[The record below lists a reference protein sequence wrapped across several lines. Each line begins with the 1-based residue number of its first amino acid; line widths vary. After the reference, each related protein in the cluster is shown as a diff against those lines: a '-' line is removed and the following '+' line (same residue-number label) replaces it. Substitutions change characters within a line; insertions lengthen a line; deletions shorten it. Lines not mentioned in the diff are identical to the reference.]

1 MRKTTFLLIILLE
14 VSFAKLPGN
23 INQSVEIVIQ
33 SFSGNN
39 QERCISPHLRNVSL
53 YGNQLNA
60 EQQLRLIEVGF
71 QFDSPVANR
80 SSQNRA
86 EAADLDQSLDNG
98 YFRFHYTT
106 TGTHAVAN
114 SDTNNNSIPD
124 YIDYIVNVFAYVAS
138 TQLDSFSYSEPPSD
152 SWYPA
157 NEDNG
162 GSNHYDIYIRNLES
176 NVYGYVAPENF
187 AQSGDFGD
195 NENSSATELNA
206 LTSYMALRN
215 NYNGFPG
222 TQEES
227 IKVTAAHEFHH
238 SIQSGYDGFEAQWI
252 MEATAVAMEE
262 QVYDEINDCY
272 QYLPS
277 WFNEPHKALD
287 HQSDHW
293 YGSFIYAQY
302 IYEHLGGYLT
312 LRKIWQKSILNDSYY
327 GDYSHRAISL
337 ALSNEG
343 SSFSDALNKMVV
355 ANRIMSSN
363 NNAGVFTYEEAE
375 AYPILNGPATYTEIT
390 YTAGTP
396 QAITSTNLNRFA
408 SQYTRLNS
416 SDPVIASLTNTS
428 GPSTDL
434 NMHAIISYENDSWT
448 VYSGNQINID
458 PTDAASVYLAV
469 VSQDTSGNNWDY
481 QIDITDGELSLDSKS
496 VPSAISVSQNYPNPF
511 NPSTSFNIGI
521 PHRQRLT
528 IDIIS
533 INGKHIKQITNNIYE
548 QGMVTFHWD
557 GKTKYGKLAS
567 SGQYFIVV
575 KGNNFQRWINATLL
589 K

>member
-1 MRKTTFLLIILLE
+1 MKKSVFLLIILLE
-14 VSFAKLPGN
+14 VSFAKLPSN
-23 INQSVEIVIQ
+23 IDQSVEIIIQ

-39 QERCISPHLRNVSL
+39 QERCISPHLRNIAL
-53 YGNQLNA
+53 YGNQLNE
-60 EQQLRLIEVGF
+60 EQQLSLEEIGF
-71 QFDSPVANR
+71 QFDGPIVNR
-80 SSQNRA
+80 SSQDRA
-86 EAADLDQSLDNG
+86 EAEGLDQSLDDG
-98 YFRFHYTT
+98 YFRFHYST
-106 TGTHAVAN
+106 TGTHAVAD
-114 SDTNNNSIPD
+114 SDTNNNSVPD
-124 YIDYIVNVFAYVAS
+124 YIDNIVNVFTYVAS
-138 TQLDSFSYSEPPSD
+138 TQLDSFSYTDPPSD

-162 GSNHYDIYIRNLES
+162 GSNHYDIYVRNLES

-187 AQSGDFGD
+187 AQALSFGD
-195 NENSSATELNA
+195 NENSSVTELNA

-238 SIQSGYDGFEAQWI
+238 AIQLGYDGFEAQWI

-337 ALSNEG
+337 ALSSEG
-343 SSFSDALNKMVV
+343 SSFSDVLNKMVV
-355 ANRIMSSN
+355 ANRVMSSN
-363 NNAGVFTYEEAE
+363 ANAGLFSYEEAE
-375 AYPILNGPATYTEIT
+375 AYPINGPATFAEIT
-390 YTAGTP
+390 YTAGADQTV
-396 QAITSTNLNRFA
+396 TSTNLNRFA

-416 SDPVIASLTNTS
+416 SDPVIASLSNTS
-428 GPSTDL
+428 GPDTDL
-434 NMHAIISYENDSWT
+434 NMHAIISYENNSWT

-481 QIDITDGELSLDSKS
+481 QIDITDGELSLENES
-496 VPSAISVSQNYPNPF
+496 VPTSISVSQNHPNPF
-511 NPSTSFNIGI
+511 NPSTSFNVDI
-521 PHRQRLT
+521 PHRQHLS

-533 INGKHIKQITNNIYE
+533 ISGKHIEQITNKIYE
-548 QGMVTFHWD
+548 EGIMTFHWD
-557 GKTKYGKLAS
+557 GRTKYGKLAS

>member
-39 QERCISPHLRNVSL
+39 QERCISPHLRNVAL
-53 YGNQLNA
+53 YGNQLNS
-60 EQQLRLIEVGF
+60 EQQLRLRGVGF
-71 QFDSPVANR
+71 QFNSPVVNR

-124 YIDYIVNVFAYVAS
+124 YIDYIVNVFTYVAS

-222 TQEES
+222 SQEES

-238 SIQSGYDGFEAQWI
+238 SIQSGYDGFESQWL

-277 WFNEPHKALD
+277 WFNEPHKSLD

-302 IYEHLGGYLT
+302 IYEHLGGFLT

-337 ALSNEG
+337 ALSSEG
-343 SSFSDALNKMVV
+343 SSFSDVLNKMVV
-355 ANRIMSSN
+355 ANRVMSSN
-363 NNAGVFTYEEAE
+363 NNAGVFAYEEAE
-375 AYPILNGPATYTEIT
+375 AYPVVNGPATYTEIT
-390 YTAGTP
+390 YTSGTP
-396 QAITSTNLNRFA
+396 QIVTSTNLNRFA

-434 NMHAIISYENDSWT
+434 IMHAIISYENNSWT

-496 VPSAISVSQNYPNPF
+496 VPNAISVSQNYPNPF
-511 NPSTSFNIGI
+511 NPSTSFKIDI
-521 PHRQRLT
+521 PYRQHLS

-533 INGKHIKQITNNIYE
+533 ISGKHIKQITNNIYE
-548 QGMVTFHWD
+548 QGMETFHWD

>member
-23 INQSVEIVIQ
+23 IDQSVEIVIQ

-39 QERCISPHLRNVSL
+39 QERCISPHLRNVAL

-60 EQQLRLIEVGF
+60 EQQLRLEEVGF
-71 QFDSPVANR
+71 QFSGPIANR
-80 SSQNRA
+80 SSEDRA
-86 EAADLDQSLDNG
+86 ESEGLDQTLDNG

-106 TGTHAVAN
+106 SGTHAVAN
-114 SDTNNNSIPD
+114 TDTNNNSIPD
-124 YIDYIVNVFAYVAS
+124 YIDQMVDVFAYVAL
-138 TQLDSFSYSEPPSD
+138 TQLDSFLYTEPPSD

-157 NEDNG
+157 NSDNG
-162 GSNHYDIYIRNLES
+162 GSNHYDVYIRNLES

-187 AQSGDFGD
+187 AQAGNFGD
-195 NENSSATELNA
+195 NENSSTTELNA
-206 LTSYMALRN
+206 LNSYMALRN

-222 TQEES
+222 NEEES
-227 IKVTAAHEFHH
+227 IKVTAAHEYHH
-238 SIQSGYDGFEAQWI
+238 AVQTGYDGFEAQWL

-262 QVYDEINDCY
+262 QIYDEINDCY

-293 YGSFIYAQY
+293 YGSFIYPQY

-312 LRKIWQKSILNDSYY
+312 LKMIWQKSILNDSYY

-337 ALSNEG
+337 ALSSEG
-343 SSFSDALNKMVV
+343 SSFADALNKMVV
-355 ANRIMSSN
+355 ANRVMSSN
-363 NNAGVFTYEEAE
+363 ANAGVFAYEEAE
-375 AYPILNGPATYTEIT
+375 AYPVNGPATFTEIT

-396 QAITSTNLNRFA
+396 QSITSTNLNRFA
-408 SQYTRLNS
+408 SQYTRLIS
-416 SDPVIASLTNTS
+416 SDPFIASLTNTS
-428 GPSTDL
+428 GPNSDL
-434 NMHAIISYENDSWT
+434 NMHAIISYGDNSWT

-458 PTDAASVYLAV
+458 PTGSSSVYLAV

-481 QIDITDGELSLDSKS
+481 SVDITDGELVLENQIFPNS
-496 VPSAISVSQNYPNPF
+496 ISVSQNYPNPF
-511 NPSTSFNIGI
+511 NPSTSFNVEI
-521 PHRQRLT
+521 PYRQYLR
-528 IDIIS
+528 INIVS
-533 INGKHIKQITNNIYE
+533 INGKHIRQITNKSYSAGSVIF
-548 QGMVTFHWD
+548 QWD
-557 GKTKYGKLAS
+557 GRTKLGQPAS

-575 KGNNFQRWINATLL
+575 EGNNFQRWINTTLL

>member
-33 SFSGNN
+33 SFSGKN
-39 QERCISPHLRNVSL
+39 QERCISPHLRNVAL
-53 YGNQLNA
+53 YGNQLNS
-60 EQQLRLIEVGF
+60 EQQLRLRGVGF
-71 QFDSPVANR
+71 QFNSPVVNR

-124 YIDYIVNVFAYVAS
+124 YIDYIVNVFTYVSS

-152 SWYPA
+152 SWYPT

-222 TQEES
+222 SQEES

-238 SIQSGYDGFEAQWI
+238 SIQSGYDGYEAQWL

-277 WFNEPHKALD
+277 WFNEPHKSLD

-302 IYEHLGGYLT
+302 IYEHLGGFLT

-337 ALSNEG
+337 ALSSEG
-343 SSFSDALNKMVV
+343 SSFSDVLNKMVV
-355 ANRIMSSN
+355 ANRVMSSN
-363 NNAGVFTYEEAE
+363 NNAGVFAYEEAE
-375 AYPILNGPATYTEIT
+375 AYPVVNGPATYTEIT
-390 YTAGTP
+390 YTSGTP
-396 QAITSTNLNRFA
+396 QTVTSTNLNRFA

-434 NMHAIISYENDSWT
+434 IMHAIISYENNSWT

-496 VPSAISVSQNYPNPF
+496 VPNAISVSQNYPNPF
-511 NPSTSFNIGI
+511 NPSTSFKIDI
-521 PHRQRLT
+521 PYRQHLS

-533 INGKHIKQITNNIYE
+533 ISGKHIKQITNNIYE
-548 QGMVTFHWD
+548 QGMETFHWD

-567 SGQYFIVV
+567 SGQYFIMV

>member
-1 MRKTTFLLIILLE
+1 MRKTTFLLIILME
-14 VSFAKLPGN
+14 ASFAKLPGN
-23 INQSVEIVIQ
+23 IDQSIEIIIQ
-33 SFSGNN
+33 SFSGNG
-39 QERCISPHLRNVSL
+39 QERCITPHLRNVSL

-60 EQQLRLIEVGF
+60 EQQLRLKQVGF
-71 QFDSPVANR
+71 EFDGPIATR
-80 SSQNRA
+80 SSEERV
-86 EAADLDQSLDNG
+86 ESEGLDQILDNG

-106 TGTHAVAN
+106 TGTHAVADT
-114 SDTNNNSIPD
+114 DTNNNSVPD
-124 YIDYIVNVFAYVAS
+124 YIDNMVNVFSYVTS
-138 TQLDSFSYSEPPSD
+138 IQLDSFLYAEPPSD
-152 SWYPA
+152 NWYPA
-157 NEDNG
+157 NSDNG
-162 GSNHYDIYIRNLES
+162 GSNHYDIYIRNLQS
-176 NVYGYVAPENF
+176 NVYGYVSPENF
-187 AQSGDFGD
+187 AQAEGFGD
-195 NENSSATELNA
+195 NENTSATELNA
-206 LTSYMALRN
+206 LNSYMALRN

-222 TQEES
+222 TDEES
-227 IKVTAAHEFHH
+227 IKVTAAHEYHH
-238 SIQSGYDGFEAQWI
+238 AIQSGYDGFEAQWL

-277 WFNEPHKALD
+277 WFSEPHKALD

-293 YGSFIYAQY
+293 YGSFIYPQY

-337 ALSNEG
+337 ALSSEG

-363 NNAGVFTYEEAE
+363 SNAGLFSYQEAE
-375 AYPILNGPATYTEIT
+375 SYPVNGPTTFTEVT
-390 YTAGTP
+390 YTAGTD
-396 QAITSTNLNRFA
+396 QTVTSTNLNRFA

-416 SDPVIASLTNTS
+416 SDPVITSLTNNS
-428 GPSTDL
+428 GPGSDL
-434 NMHAIISYENDSWT
+434 NMHAIISYEDNSWT

-481 QIDITDGELSLDSKS
+481 QIDITDGELVVENHAL
-496 VPSAISVSQNYPNPF
+496 PTFITVSQNYPNPF
-511 NPSTSFNIGI
+511 NPSTSFNVEI
-521 PHRQRLT
+521 PSQQHLS
-528 IDIIS
+528 INIIS
-533 INGKHIKQITNNIYE
+533 INGKHIRQIANKHYLP
-548 QGMVTFHWD
+548 GSLTFHWD
-557 GKTKYGKLAS
+557 GRTKTGRHAS

-575 KGNNFQRWINATLL
+575 KGSNFQRWLNITLL

>member
-39 QERCISPHLRNVSL
+39 QERCISPHLRNVAL
-53 YGNQLNA
+53 YGNQLNS
-60 EQQLRLIEVGF
+60 EQQLRLRGVGF
-71 QFDSPVANR
+71 QFNSPVVNR

-124 YIDYIVNVFAYVAS
+124 YIDYIVNVFTYVAS

-222 TQEES
+222 SQEES

-238 SIQSGYDGFEAQWI
+238 SIQSGYDGFEAQWL

-337 ALSNEG
+337 ALSSEG
-343 SSFSDALNKMVV
+343 SSFSDVLNKMVV
-355 ANRIMSSN
+355 ANRVMSSN
-363 NNAGVFTYEEAE
+363 NNAGVFAYEEAE
-375 AYPILNGPATYTEIT
+375 AYPVVNGPATYTEIT
-390 YTAGTP
+390 YTSGTP
-396 QAITSTNLNRFA
+396 QIVTSTNLNRFA

-434 NMHAIISYENDSWT
+434 IMHAIISYENNSWT

-496 VPSAISVSQNYPNPF
+496 VPNAISVSQNYPNPF
-511 NPSTSFNIGI
+511 NPSTSFKIDI
-521 PHRQRLT
+521 PYRQHLS

-533 INGKHIKQITNNIYE
+533 ISGKHIKQITNNIYE
-548 QGMVTFHWD
+548 QGMETFHWD

>member
-23 INQSVEIVIQ
+23 IDQSVEIVIQ

-39 QERCISPHLRNVSL
+39 QERCISPHLRNVAL

-60 EQQLRLIEVGF
+60 EQQLRLEEIGF
-71 QFDSPVANR
+71 QFSGHIANR
-80 SSQNRA
+80 SSEDRA
-86 EAADLDQSLDNG
+86 ESEGLDQTLDNG

-106 TGTHAVAN
+106 SGTHAVAN

-124 YIDYIVNVFAYVAS
+124 YIDQMVDVFAYVAS
-138 TQLDSFSYSEPPSD
+138 TQLDSFLYTEPPSD

-157 NEDNG
+157 NSDNG
-162 GSNHYDIYIRNLES
+162 GSNHYDVYIRNLES

-187 AQSGDFGD
+187 AQAGNFGD
-195 NENSSATELNA
+195 NENSTTTELNA
-206 LTSYMALRN
+206 LNSYMALRN

-222 TQEES
+222 NEEES
-227 IKVTAAHEFHH
+227 IKVTAAHEYHH
-238 SIQSGYDGFEAQWI
+238 AVQTGYDGFEAQWL

-262 QVYDEINDCY
+262 QIYDEINDCY

-293 YGSFIYAQY
+293 YGSFIYPQY

-312 LRKIWQKSILNDSYY
+312 LKMIWQKSILNDSYY

-337 ALSNEG
+337 ALSSEG
-343 SSFSDALNKMVV
+343 SSFADALNKMVV
-355 ANRIMSSN
+355 ANRVMSSN
-363 NNAGVFTYEEAE
+363 ANAGVFAYEEAE
-375 AYPILNGPATYTEIT
+375 AYPVNGPTTFTEIT

-396 QAITSTNLNRFA
+396 QVITSTNLNRFA
-408 SQYTRLNS
+408 SQYTRLIS
-416 SDPVIASLTNTS
+416 SDPFIASLTNTS
-428 GPSTDL
+428 GPNSDL
-434 NMHAIISYENDSWT
+434 NMHAIISYGDSSWT
-448 VYSGNQINID
+448 VYSGNEINID
-458 PTDAASVYLAV
+458 PTGASSVYLAV

-481 QIDITDGELSLDSKS
+481 SVDITDGELVLEGQIFPNS
-496 VPSAISVSQNYPNPF
+496 ISVSQNYPNPF
-511 NPSTSFNIGI
+511 NPSTSFNVEI
-521 PHRQRLT
+521 PYRQHLR
-528 IDIIS
+528 INIVS
-533 INGKHIKQITNNIYE
+533 INGKHIRQITNKSYSAGSVIF
-548 QGMVTFHWD
+548 QWD
-557 GKTKYGKLAS
+557 GRTKLGQPAS

-575 KGNNFQRWINATLL
+575 EGNNFQRWINTTLL

>member
-23 INQSVEIVIQ
+23 IDQSVEIVIQ

-39 QERCISPHLRNVSL
+39 QERCISPHLRNVAL

-60 EQQLRLIEVGF
+60 EQQLRLEEIGF
-71 QFDSPVANR
+71 QFSGHIANR
-80 SSQNRA
+80 SSEDRA
-86 EAADLDQSLDNG
+86 ESEGLDQTLDNG

-106 TGTHAVAN
+106 SGTHAVAN

-124 YIDYIVNVFAYVAS
+124 YIDQMVDVFAYVAS
-138 TQLDSFSYSEPPSD
+138 TQLDSFLYTEPPSD

-157 NEDNG
+157 NSDNG
-162 GSNHYDIYIRNLES
+162 GSNHYDVYIRNLES

-187 AQSGDFGD
+187 AQAGNFGD
-195 NENSSATELNA
+195 NENSTTTELNA
-206 LTSYMALRN
+206 LNSYMALRN

-222 TQEES
+222 NEEES
-227 IKVTAAHEFHH
+227 IKVTAAHEYHH
-238 SIQSGYDGFEAQWI
+238 AVQTGYDGFEAQWL

-262 QVYDEINDCY
+262 QIYDEINDCY

-293 YGSFIYAQY
+293 YGSFIYPQY
-302 IYEHLGGYLT
+302 IYEHLGGYLA
-312 LRKIWQKSILNDSYY
+312 LKMIWQKSILNDSYY

-337 ALSNEG
+337 ALSSEG
-343 SSFSDALNKMVV
+343 SSFADALNKMVV
-355 ANRIMSSN
+355 ANRVMSSN
-363 NNAGVFTYEEAE
+363 ANAGVFAYEEAE
-375 AYPILNGPATYTEIT
+375 AYPVNGPATFTEIT

-408 SQYTRLNS
+408 SQYTRLIS
-416 SDPVIASLTNTS
+416 SDPFIASLTNTS
-428 GPSTDL
+428 GPNSDL
-434 NMHAIISYENDSWT
+434 NMHAIISYGDSSWT
-448 VYSGNQINID
+448 VYSGNEINID
-458 PTDAASVYLAV
+458 PTGASSVYLAV

-481 QIDITDGELSLDSKS
+481 SVDITDGELVLEGQIFPNS
-496 VPSAISVSQNYPNPF
+496 ISVSQNYPNPF
-511 NPSTSFNIGI
+511 NPSTSFNVEI
-521 PHRQRLT
+521 PYRQHLR
-528 IDIIS
+528 INIVS
-533 INGKHIKQITNNIYE
+533 INGKHIRQITNKSYSAGSVIF
-548 QGMVTFHWD
+548 QWD
-557 GKTKYGKLAS
+557 GRTKLGQPAS

-575 KGNNFQRWINATLL
+575 EGNNFQRWINTTLL

>member
-33 SFSGNN
+33 SFSGKN
-39 QERCISPHLRNVSL
+39 QERCISPHLRNVAL
-53 YGNQLNA
+53 YGNQLNS
-60 EQQLRLIEVGF
+60 EQQLRLRGVGF
-71 QFDSPVANR
+71 QFNSPVVNR

-124 YIDYIVNVFAYVAS
+124 YIDYIVNVFTYVSS

-222 TQEES
+222 SQEES

-238 SIQSGYDGFEAQWI
+238 SIQSGYDGFESQWL

-277 WFNEPHKALD
+277 WFNEPHKSLD

-302 IYEHLGGYLT
+302 IYEHLGGFLT

-337 ALSNEG
+337 ALSSEG
-343 SSFSDALNKMVV
+343 SSFSDVLNKMVV
-355 ANRIMSSN
+355 ANRVMSSN
-363 NNAGVFTYEEAE
+363 NNAGVFAYEEAE
-375 AYPILNGPATYTEIT
+375 AYPVVNGPATYTEIT
-390 YTAGTP
+390 YTSGTP
-396 QAITSTNLNRFA
+396 QIVTSTNLNRFA

-434 NMHAIISYENDSWT
+434 IMHAIISYENNSWT

-496 VPSAISVSQNYPNPF
+496 VPTAISVSQNYPNPF
-511 NPSTSFNIGI
+511 NPSTSFKIDI
-521 PHRQRLT
+521 PYRQHLS

-533 INGKHIKQITNNIYE
+533 ISGKHIKQITNNIYE
-548 QGMVTFHWD
+548 QGMETFHWD

>member
-39 QERCISPHLRNVSL
+39 QERCISPHLRNVAL
-53 YGNQLNA
+53 YGNQLNS
-60 EQQLRLIEVGF
+60 EQQLRLRGVGF
-71 QFDSPVANR
+71 QFNSPVVNR

-124 YIDYIVNVFAYVAS
+124 YVDYIVNVFTYVAS

-222 TQEES
+222 SQEES

-238 SIQSGYDGFEAQWI
+238 SIQSGYDGFEAQWL

-277 WFNEPHKALD
+277 WFNEPHKSLD

-302 IYEHLGGYLT
+302 IYEHLGGFLT

-337 ALSNEG
+337 ALSSEG
-343 SSFSDALNKMVV
+343 SSFSDVLNKMVV
-355 ANRIMSSN
+355 ANRVMSSN
-363 NNAGVFTYEEAE
+363 NNAGVFAYEEAE
-375 AYPILNGPATYTEIT
+375 AYPVVNGPATYTEIT
-390 YTAGTP
+390 YTSGTP
-396 QAITSTNLNRFA
+396 QIVTSTNLNRFA

-434 NMHAIISYENDSWT
+434 IMHAIISYENNSWT

-496 VPSAISVSQNYPNPF
+496 VPNAISVSQNYPNPF
-511 NPSTSFNIGI
+511 NPSTSFKIDI
-521 PHRQRLT
+521 PYRQHLS

-533 INGKHIKQITNNIYE
+533 ISGKHIKQITNNIYE
-548 QGMVTFHWD
+548 QGMETFHWD

>member
-39 QERCISPHLRNVSL
+39 QERCISPHLRNVAL
-53 YGNQLNA
+53 YGNQLNS
-60 EQQLRLIEVGF
+60 EQQLRLRGVGF
-71 QFDSPVANR
+71 QFNSPVVNR

-124 YIDYIVNVFAYVAS
+124 YVDYIVNVFTYVAS

-195 NENSSATELNA
+195 NENSSATELNS

-222 TQEES
+222 SQEES

-238 SIQSGYDGFEAQWI
+238 SIQSGYDGFEAQWL

-277 WFNEPHKALD
+277 WFNEPHKSLD

-302 IYEHLGGYLT
+302 IYEHLGGFLT

-337 ALSNEG
+337 ALSSEG
-343 SSFSDALNKMVV
+343 SSFSDVLNKMVV
-355 ANRIMSSN
+355 ANRVMSSN
-363 NNAGVFTYEEAE
+363 NNAGVFAYEEAE
-375 AYPILNGPATYTEIT
+375 AYPVVNGPATYTEIT
-390 YTAGTP
+390 YTSGTP
-396 QAITSTNLNRFA
+396 QIVTSTNLNRFA

-434 NMHAIISYENDSWT
+434 IMHAIISYENNSWT

-496 VPSAISVSQNYPNPF
+496 VPNAISVSQNYPNPF
-511 NPSTSFNIGI
+511 NPSTSFKIDI
-521 PHRQRLT
+521 PYRQHLS

-533 INGKHIKQITNNIYE
+533 ISGKHIKQITNNIYE
-548 QGMVTFHWD
+548 QGMETFHWD

>member
-33 SFSGNN
+33 SFSGKN
-39 QERCISPHLRNVSL
+39 QERCISPHLRNVAL
-53 YGNQLNA
+53 YGNQLNS
-60 EQQLRLIEVGF
+60 EQQLRLRGVGF
-71 QFDSPVANR
+71 QFNSPVVNR

-124 YIDYIVNVFAYVAS
+124 YVDYIVNVFTYVAS

-152 SWYPA
+152 SWYPT

-222 TQEES
+222 SQEES

-238 SIQSGYDGFEAQWI
+238 SIQSGYDGFESQWL

-277 WFNEPHKALD
+277 WFNEPHKSLD

-302 IYEHLGGYLT
+302 IYEHLGGFLT

-337 ALSNEG
+337 ALSSEG
-343 SSFSDALNKMVV
+343 SSFSDVLNKMVV
-355 ANRIMSSN
+355 ANRVMSSN
-363 NNAGVFTYEEAE
+363 NNAGVFAYEEAE
-375 AYPILNGPATYTEIT
+375 AYPVVNGPATYTEIT
-390 YTAGTP
+390 YTSGTP
-396 QAITSTNLNRFA
+396 QIVTSTNLNRFA

-434 NMHAIISYENDSWT
+434 IMHAIISYENNSWT

-496 VPSAISVSQNYPNPF
+496 VPNAISVSQNYPNPF
-511 NPSTSFNIGI
+511 NPSTSFKIDI
-521 PHRQRLT
+521 PYRQHLS

-533 INGKHIKQITNNIYE
+533 ISGKHIKQITNNIYE
-548 QGMVTFHWD
+548 QGMETFHWD